1 MPEGS
6 VYPRITMELD
16 GTGSALQKF
25 IANTKLE
32 DEWTEEYLIL
42 FNFAEVCAYSEDI
55 QPDLMVYLL
64 PFYFKNMEQ
73 ALIYKNRTAIDVYLR
88 FNQTL
93 FCNQENVKYAIGEKS
108 YEDMMEYYRN
118 WIIKSMEIDKVH
130 LADWVSLFN
139 TTVAFRNDNICQ
151 LFQRIFSESIKIKF
165 AFFQYLSV
173 FLFKESDNL
182 LAVNEE
188 RAFWTNDIWDFDGD
202 YALSREF
209 FWSGDIIEYFDKQI
223 TQERIEVLFREI
235 KPLLCNIHEAELVD
249 YIDREINQSFASGF
263 FNKRKAEYLQKMS
276 CKCKGEKDRIWNK

>member
-1 MPEGS
+1 MPADF

-16 GTGSALQKF
+16 GTGSVLQKF
-25 IANTKLE
+25 IANTKVE
-32 DEWTEEYLIL
+32 EEWTEEYLIL
-42 FNFAEVCAYSEDI
+42 YNFAEDCAYLKDI

-64 PFYFKNMEQ
+64 PFYLKNMEQ

-88 FNQTL
+88 FNQTF
-93 FCNQENVKYAIGEKS
+93 FCNQKNIKYAIGEKN
-108 YEDMMEYYRN
+108 YQDMMEYYME
-118 WIIKSMEIDKVH
+118 WTIKSMEEENVC
-130 LADWVSLFN
+130 LADWISLFN
-139 TTVAFRNDNICQ
+139 TTIAFHHDNIRQ

-173 FLFKESDNL
+173 FLFKETDNL

-188 RAFWTNDIWDFDGD
+188 KSFWTNGIWDFDGD

-223 TQERIEVLFREI
+223 TQERIEALFGEI

-249 YIDREINQSFASGF
+249 YIDREVNESFASGF

>member
-1 MPEGS
+1 MPADF
-6 VYPRITMELD
+6 VYPQITMELD

-42 FNFAEVCAYSEDI
+42 FNFAEDCSYSEDI
-55 QPDLMVYLL
+55 QPDLMIYLL

-188 RAFWTNDIWDFDGD
+188 KSFWTNGIWDFDGD

-223 TQERIEVLFREI
+223 TQERIKALFGEI

-249 YIDREINQSFASGF
+249 YIDREVNESFASGF
-263 FNKRKAEYLQKMS
+263 YNKRKVEYLQKMS